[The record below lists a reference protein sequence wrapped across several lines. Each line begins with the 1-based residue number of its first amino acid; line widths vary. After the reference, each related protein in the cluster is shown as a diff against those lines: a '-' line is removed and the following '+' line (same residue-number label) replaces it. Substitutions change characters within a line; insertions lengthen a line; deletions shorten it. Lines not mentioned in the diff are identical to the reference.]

1 MPGCPT
7 EAPPLQPG
15 PKPLS
20 EEWRVDGV
28 KPRPFSPGPK
38 PLPEDPC
45 ADGER
50 AVRPRDN

>member
-15 PKPLS
+15 PKT
-20 EEWRVDGV
+20 
-28 KPRPFSPGPK
+28 
-38 PLPEDPC
+38 LPEDPY

-50 AVRPRDN
+50 SVRPRDN